1 VQGWQ
6 LPLPYHSGAVARAA
20 IKVSAF
26 PSIGYRPPQKRAVG
40 EQKLCEHVLADRLTA
55 GIACGTANF
64 HRPTNRV

>member
-20 IKVSAF
+20 IKVSASLSF
-26 PSIGYRPPQKRAVG
+26 GCAPAGGTVG

-55 GIACGTANF
+55 GIACGTASSR
-64 HRPTNRV
+64 RPIIRV